1 MKKKKGN
8 KKGTYYY
15 IQYMGECP
23 VCWKDASYKVRVY
36 GKKPKDWDKT
46 HVWLPDTQ
54 TYDHCM

>member
-1 MKKKKGN
+1 
-8 KKGTYYY
+8 
-15 IQYMGECP
+15 MGECP